1 MIMFMDLSRT
11 MYIAVR
17 KRGHLRAETTE
28 DISFLVV
35 RSKIA
40 YSNTKGKKERGNRCL
55 QSRIFERIFETSEG
69 NVPEGLVLRAAVA
82 LSRCLPSMRSSC

>member
-1 MIMFMDLSRT
+1 MFMTVGRA
-11 MYIAVR
+11 MCVAVR

-40 YSNTKGKKERGNRCL
+40 YSMKEKKRRGKQALAVAHIREN
-55 QSRIFERIFETSEG
+55 FETSEG

-82 LSRCLPSMRSSC
+82 LGRCLPSLRSSC

>member
-1 MIMFMDLSRT
+1 MIMFMDLGRA

-40 YSNTKGKKERGNRCL
+40 YSKMKEKRKRK
-55 QSRIFERIFETSEG
+55 Q
-69 NVPEGLVLRAAVA
+69 VLGVA
-82 LSRCLPSMRSSC
+82 HI

>member
-1 MIMFMDLSRT
+1 MFMTLGRA
-11 MYIAVR
+11 MCVAVG

-40 YSNTKGKKERGNRCL
+40 YSMKEIKKE
-55 QSRIFERIFETSEG
+55 EREKK
-69 NVPEGLVLRAAVA
+69 VLAVA
-82 LSRCLPSMRSSC
+82 HIRRECWGLAREMYRKAWFCVLLWH